1 MNSFRLFLMNK
12 HNSHTVLVCQH
23 DGRFTS
29 EAALLSVVFLVSMCS
44 LWFGHLEAVLP
55 ERLLICKHGTRC
67 CVSRCSSVILIV
79 RVTGVF

>member
-23 DGRFTS
+23 DDRFTS

-44 LWFGHLEAVLP
+44 LGFGQLEAVLP
-55 ERLLICKHGTRC
+55 KRLLRYVNMERDAVFHG
-67 CVSRCSSVILIV
+67 VVQSS
-79 RVTGVF
+79 